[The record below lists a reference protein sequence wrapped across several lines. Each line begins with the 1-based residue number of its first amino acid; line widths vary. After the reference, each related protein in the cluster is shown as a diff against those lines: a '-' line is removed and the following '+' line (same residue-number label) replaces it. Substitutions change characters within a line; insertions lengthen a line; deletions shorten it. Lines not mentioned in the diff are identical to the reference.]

1 MKPDSDLQQRV
12 MQALVADPHVDETA
26 IGVTAHHGVV
36 TLFGIVRSSAERDGT
51 EAVVRRVPGVNDVAN
66 EIELK
71 VGDANPSDPEIA
83 EAVRNA
89 LAASPSVDQAQIATT
104 VAGHGHVTLR
114 GTVATVAERDAA
126 EAVAQRVE
134 GVELVTNAIVV
145 AQPATTATQLR
156 TAIAHALERHA
167 ARDVD
172 RIDVAVHGDTVVLT
186 GTIGSPTEQRAVIG
200 AVRGTPGIKRIDD
213 RLLVASTG
221 GTPRSP

>member
-89 LAASPSVDQAQIATT
+89 LAASPSV
-104 VAGHGHVTLR
+104 
-114 GTVATVAERDAA
+114 ATVAEREAA